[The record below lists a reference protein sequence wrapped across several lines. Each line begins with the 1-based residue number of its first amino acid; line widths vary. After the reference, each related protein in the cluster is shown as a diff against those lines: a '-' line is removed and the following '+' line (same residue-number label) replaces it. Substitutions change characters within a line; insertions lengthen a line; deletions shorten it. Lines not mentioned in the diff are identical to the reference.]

1 MFDDGDAAVA
11 AFDGM
16 VVVMVVMAPYKF
28 ALPCQFG
35 IVIDLHRIIKVNKT

>member
-16 VVVMVVMAPYKF
+16 VVVMAPYKF